1 MKCNHR
7 TLGLAAV
14 LSLAAIGTA
23 YAQSPAQ
30 PQQPQQYGCMPGA
43 GPGMGMMGGRGMAAG
58 MMGRGDPAARMENHL
73 GAMKAQ
79 LQITPQ
85 QEPAGAQ

>member
-23 YAQSPAQ
+23 YAQSPA
-30 PQQPQQYGCMPGA
+30 
-43 GPGMGMMGGRGMAAG
+43 
-58 MMGRGDPAARMENHL
+58 
-73 GAMKAQ
+73 
-79 LQITPQ
+79 
-85 QEPAGAQ
+85 GAQ

>member
-30 PQQPQQYGCMPGA
+30 PQQYGCMQGG
-43 GPGMGMMGGRGMAAG
+43 GPGMGMMGGEGMDCPCQG
-58 MMGRGDPAARMENHL
+58 KMMGGHGKGHGFNHGSGRMGN
-73 GAMKAQ
+73 M
-79 LQITPQ
+79 
-85 QEPAGAQ
+85 